1 MNFRPPVYSTYSTP
15 HARVVDDS
23 TVVGGGVGMS
33 LTQGLSGDGVIE
45 KMDVLGTVG
54 SCRSQPWSLPVENQL
69 FQN

>member
-1 MNFRPPVYSTYSTP
+1 MSFRPPVYSTP

-23 TVVGGGVGMS
+23 TVVGGIGMS
-33 LTQGLSGDGVIE
+33 LFQALSGDGVIE

>member
-1 MNFRPPVYSTYSTP
+1 MIVLWW
-15 HARVVDDS
+15 
-23 TVVGGGVGMS
+23 GGGVGMS

>member
-1 MNFRPPVYSTYSTP
+1 
-15 HARVVDDS
+15 
-23 TVVGGGVGMS
+23 MS

-54 SCRSQPWSLPVENQL
+54 SCRSQLWSLPVENQL